1 MRSIHRAALAAGAAI
16 LAVTALA
23 APAQAAPPEF
33 GADWDDPRT
42 AVEPIAKPDT
52 RSCEV
57 SLVDYEFRN
66 FTPYEGTYTP
76 PAGCAGD
83 WSKVVLR
90 MDGAVAGRQYDRLG
104 ALTIGNVPV
113 FKTSTPE
120 PSADGI
126 QWTVESDLTQY
137 SALLRSPQ
145 PVWMLIGNVVN
156 DTYTGVLDIQVHL
169 TFYTTDRK
177 NPAADTAE
185 TVSPLANE
193 HKQDGTTVGD
203 LTLPR
208 NTERLIADVYATGS
222 GGGCEE
228 FWYFTAPVP
237 EYSCP
242 NPAGPYREVQVL
254 VDGTLAGI
262 AAPFPHVYTGGW
274 SNPFLWYTLPA
285 PRAFDIR
292 PIGYDLTPFLGRLN
306 DGRAHQV
313 TVRVVG
319 VQPGASG
326 WDTPVAFRSWQDAG
340 STVVK
345 GDLLSSV
352 APDITGSSVPTVD
365 GTGHRV
371 DTTGAHRLVTSG
383 RLKTSHGTVF
393 TTVVRDVAN
402 TSTHRWGADENP
414 DGVTASWTDRSVVTR
429 VGGGLPSVETS
440 AKKYTMDG
448 SIGVDANNRLTTT
461 ITIGDESSDL
471 STLGGRITATTT
483 SDVYTGSAGFNLGVP
498 RPERHAMGTSEQH
511 FKRTGTTGCYDRRIT
526 TSNGYVTG
534 DTRVC

>member
-1 MRSIHRAALAAGAAI
+1 MRTIHRAAIAAGAAI
-16 LAVTALA
+16 LALTALA
-23 APAQAAPPEF
+23 APAQAASPEF
-33 GADWDDPRT
+33 GSDWDDPRT
-42 AVEPIAKPDT
+42 AAEPIATPDT

-57 SLVDYEFRN
+57 SIVDYEFRD
-66 FTPYEGTYTP
+66 FTPYQGTYTP
-76 PAGCAGD
+76 PADCAGD

-104 ALTIGNVPV
+104 ALTIGGVPV

-126 QWTVESDLTQY
+126 QWTVESDVTDY
-137 SALLRSPQ
+137 AALLRSPQ

-156 DTYTGVLDIQVHL
+156 DTYTGVLDVQVHL
-169 TFYTTDRK
+169 TFYTTDAR
-177 NPAADTAE
+177 NPAAATAE

-254 VDGTLAGI
+254 VDGALAGI

-306 DGRAHQV
+306 DGGTHQI

-319 VQPGASG
+319 VQPGQSG
-326 WDTPVAFRSWQDAG
+326 WDTPVAFRGWQDAG
-340 STVVK
+340 AKVVT
-345 GDLLSSV
+345 GELLSSS
-352 APDITGSSVPTVD
+352 APDITGSSVPTAD
-365 GTGHRV
+365 GTNHRV
-371 DTTGAHRLVTSG
+371 DTTGAHSLTTSG

-393 TTVVRDVAN
+393 TTVTRELAN
-402 TSTHRWGADENP
+402 TSVHRWGADENP
-414 DGVTASWTDRSVVTR
+414 DGVTATWTDRTVVTR
-429 VGGGLPSVETS
+429 HGGGRPSTETS
-440 AKKYTMDG
+440 AKKYMMDG
-448 SIGVDANNRLTTT
+448 AISVDAGNRLTTT
-461 ITIGDESSDL
+461 ITIGDESADV
-471 STLGGRITATTT
+471 TTIGGHATVTNT
-483 SDVYTGSAGFNLGVP
+483 SDVYTGSAAFTLGVP
-498 RPERHAMGTSEQH
+498 RPDRHPIGTSEQH
-511 FKRTGTTGCYDRRIT
+511 YRRTGTEGCYDHRIAT
-526 TSNGYVTG
+526 ANGYVTA
-534 DTRVC
+534 DVLSC